1 MNMITYDQVKEAM
14 INPPTADLVYLF
26 NDIGAYLNN
35 HPLCVLDEH
44 PFEILDQSGN
54 FCISA
59 TSIQSEY
66 IAFVLGKHIKSSF
79 PVEVIEQ
86 FFNVDNDFNLQFSK
100 IKGRRI
106 DGCIC
111 IIHQLNKEYD
121 LQEVYENI
129 YK

>member
-1 MNMITYDQVKEAM
+1 MITYDQVKEAM
-14 INPPTADLVYLF
+14 INPPAADLVHLF
-26 NDIGAYLNN
+26 NDIEACLNN
-35 HPLCVLDEH
+35 HPLCILDEH
-44 PFEILDQSGN
+44 PFELLDESGN

-59 TSIQSEY
+59 TSIQSNY
-66 IAFVLGKHIKSSF
+66 IVFVLGKHINSSF
-79 PVEVIEQ
+79 PHKVIGQ
-86 FFNVDNDFNLQFSK
+86 FFNVDSDFNLQFGK

-111 IIHQLNKEYD
+111 IIHQMDKEYD